1 MNGMT
6 DHAAAYA
13 EVAAAL
19 ADYFDGLH
27 FSDTERLRKIFHPE
41 AIYACATEGKLLH
54 LTMAEYF
61 PIVDKRPS
69 PASRSEPRVDR
80 IVSIEFAGPVT
91 AFAKLNCA
99 IGPKHF
105 TDFLTLVK
113 LDGRWQIMAKVFHF
127 DLQSN

>member
-1 MNGMT
+1 MT
-6 DHAAAYA
+6 AAADHSADYS
-13 EVAAAL
+13 EVAHAL

-27 FSDTERLRKIFHPE
+27 FSDTKRLSRIFHPQ
-41 AIYACATEGKLLH
+41 AIYACATEGELLR
-54 LTMAEYF
+54 LTMQEYF

-80 IVSIEFAGPVT
+80 IVSIEFAGAVT

-113 LDGRWQIMAKVFHF
+113 LEGRWQIIAKVFHF
-127 DLQSN
+127 DVQSN